1 MGIWTLTETE
11 VLVQRLESA
20 EAGVAILSTMWTREE
35 GCGPTGLC
43 CRFVGRE
50 PCCGV
55 GAVSLPAGR

>member
-11 VLVQRLESA
+11 LLVQRLESA
-20 EAGVAILSTMWTREE
+20 EAGVAILSAMWTREE
-35 GCGPTGLC
+35 AVAPQGSAAALWEG
-43 CRFVGRE
+43 E